1 MKAFSTIEF
10 GLRGGGFYEEG
21 GAKEAR
27 GLVKEGGKGRGE
39 NERLFLVPP
48 SPGGACGGGV
58 PRRNKG
64 MKGRFALDALYPP
77 HNDGSVVLGS
87 VEACF
92 FSRVF
97 LVINTTTC
105 PT

>member
-1 MKAFSTIEF
+1 MRKVAQRRLEGLLRKA
-10 GLRGGGFYEEG
+10 
-21 GAKEAR
+21 AR
-27 GLVKEGGKGRGE
+27 ADEGGKTKG
-39 NERLFLVPP
+39 VSP
-48 SPGGACGGGV
+48 SPLRPGVLLGGGGV

-97 LVINTTTC
+97 LVINTTC
-105 PT
+105 P

>member
-1 MKAFSTIEF
+1 MRKAAQRRLEGLLRKAARADEGGKRKAFSGPPEP
-10 GLRGGGFYEEG
+10 GV
-21 GAKEAR
+21 
-27 GLVKEGGKGRGE
+27 LV
-39 NERLFLVPP
+39 
-48 SPGGACGGGV
+48 GGV

-77 HNDGSVVLGS
+77 HNEGSVVLGS

-97 LVINTTTC
+97 LVINTTC
-105 PT
+105 P

>member
-1 MKAFSTIEF
+1 MRKAAQRRLE
-10 GLRGGGFYEEG
+10 GLLRK
-21 GAKEAR
+21 AAR
-27 GLVKEGGKGRGE
+27 ADEGGKGKAFSG
-39 NERLFLVPP
+39 PP
-48 SPGGACGGGV
+48 EPGVACGGV

-64 MKGRFALDALYPP
+64 MKGCFALDSLYPP

-97 LVINTTTC
+97 LVINTTC
-105 PT
+105 P